1 MKLGL
6 CYSSK
11 NFKNNLQN
19 SRSKPSRLCQNQEQ
33 RKGIN
38 LGELI
43 KIKQI
48 STEESM
54 NVLQCISNVLQQK
67 Y

>member
-6 CYSSK
+6 WYSSK

-19 SRSKPSRLCQNQEQ
+19 SQSKPQ
-33 RKGIN
+33 GIN